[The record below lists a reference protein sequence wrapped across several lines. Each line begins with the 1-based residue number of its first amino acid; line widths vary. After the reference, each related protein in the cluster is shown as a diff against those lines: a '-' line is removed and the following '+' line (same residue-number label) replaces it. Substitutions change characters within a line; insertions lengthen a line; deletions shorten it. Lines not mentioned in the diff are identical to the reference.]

1 MIRAYVDHGHW
12 SSQVRKLNRVM
23 KQTMEQTLRGQAKLF
38 TRDAI
43 RFTPPFGDAPI
54 MEPFAKQLE
63 IGREAVFRDRKRVFV
78 EASSMRELCVGRFG
92 REITR
97 LVANGKSAQANELL
111 MTKLKRQNDGLQM
124 SALGMTWQGKRNKRG
139 VVPKGNRPTILHDGV
154 QPTYNPT
161 LNGLK
166 TLPEDPE
173 LRRILER
180 KLANVGAAKSGW
192 VKAAASLKLPLPG
205 WIKKGK
211 GTASGTYHETGSNER
226 FGVEVRNNVPF
237 IQATGR
243 ELKIVARAWKNRER
257 NIQKQIE
264 AAFKAAK
271 KRENV

>member
-1 MIRAYVDHGHW
+1 MIKAYVDHGHW
-12 SSQVRKLNRVM
+12 SSQVRKLNRIM
-23 KQTMEQTLRGQAKLF
+23 GQTMHDTLRGQAKLF

-54 MEPFAKQLE
+54 TEPFAKQLE
-63 IGREAVFRDRKRVFV
+63 IGKEAVFRDRKRVFL
-78 EASSMRELCVGRFG
+78 EASSMRELCIGRFG

-97 LVANGKSAQANELL
+97 LVANGKAAQANELL
-111 MTKLKRQNDGLQM
+111 MTKLKRKNDGLQM
-124 SALGMTWQGKRNKRG
+124 SALGMTWDGRRNKRG
-139 VVPKGNRPTILHDGV
+139 AVNKGNRPTILHDGV
-154 QPTYNPT
+154 LPTYNPT

-192 VKAAASLKLPLPG
+192 VKSASALKLPIPR
-205 WIKKGK
+205 WVKKGK
-211 GTASGTYHETGSNER
+211 GNASGTYQESGSGWK

-243 ELKIVARAWKNRER
+243 ELKIVSRALKNRER

-271 KRENV
+271 KRENA

>member
-12 SSQVRKLNRVM
+12 SGQVRKLNRVM

-54 MEPFAKQLE
+54 TEPFAKQLE
-63 IGREAVFRDRKRVFV
+63 IGREAVFRDRKNVFK
-78 EASSMRELCVGRFG
+78 EASSIKALCIGRFG
-92 REITR
+92 ENIAK
-97 LVANGKSAQANELL
+97 LVSTGKTAEANTLL
-111 MTKLKRQNDGLQM
+111 MKELNVRNSGLQM
-124 SALGMTWQGKRNKRG
+124 SVLAPTWKKARDRRGRVRG
-139 VVPKGNRPTILHDGV
+139 VYPFILHDGIL
-154 QPTYNPT
+154 PDYNPG
-161 LNGLK
+161 LNDLRAM
-166 TLPEDPE
+166 PEDPE
-173 LRRILER
+173 LRRLLTE
-180 KLANVGAAKSGW
+180 KLARVGSAKAGW
-192 VKAAASLKLPLPG
+192 VKAAESLKLPLPR

-211 GTASGTYHETGSNER
+211 GSASGAYHETGSNDR

-271 KRENV
+271 KKENA

>member
-1 MIRAYVDHGHW
+1 MIRAYIDHGHW
-12 SSQVRKLNRVM
+12 SSQVRKLNRIM
-23 KQTMEQTLRGQAKLF
+23 KQTMEDTLRGQGKLF
-38 TRDAI
+38 VRDAI

-54 MEPFAKQLE
+54 TEPYARQLE
-63 IGREAVFRDRKRVFV
+63 IGREAVFRDRKRVFL
-78 EASSMRELCVGRFG
+78 EASSMRELCIGRFG

-97 LVANGKSAQANELL
+97 LVANGKAAQANELL
-111 MTKLKRQNDGLQM
+111 MTKLKRKNDGLQM
-124 SALGMTWQGKRNKRG
+124 SALGMTWQSRRNKRG
-139 VVPKGNRPTILHDGV
+139 AVNKGNRPTILHDGV

-166 TLPEDPE
+166 TMPEDPE

-192 VKAAASLKLPLPG
+192 AKAASALKLPLPR
-205 WIKKGK
+205 WVKKGK
-211 GTASGTYHETGSNER
+211 GTASGTYHETGSNSS
-226 FGVEVRNNVPF
+226 FGVEIRNNVPF

-264 AAFKAAK
+264 AAWKAAK
-271 KRENV
+271 KRENA

>member
-12 SSQVRKLNRVM
+12 SSQVRKLNRIM
-23 KQTMEQTLRGQAKLF
+23 GQTMHDTLRGQAKLF

-63 IGREAVFRDRKRVFV
+63 IGKEAVFRDRKRVFV
-78 EASSMRELCVGRFG
+78 EASSMRELCIGRFG

-124 SALGMTWQGKRNKRG
+124 SALGMTWEGRRNKRG
-139 VVPKGNRPTILHDGV
+139 AVNKGNRPTILHDGV
-154 QPTYNPT
+154 LPTYNPT

-180 KLANVGAAKSGW
+180 KLAKVGAAKSGW
-192 VKAAASLKLPLPG
+192 VKAASALKLPLPR

-211 GTASGTYHETGSNER
+211 GAASGTYHETGSNDR

-243 ELKIVARAWKNRER
+243 ELKIVARALKNRER

-271 KRENV
+271 KRENA